1 MRHGGYVSPVH
12 TSITDT
18 FNGLPLHPLVV
29 HATVVLTPLA
39 ALVALALVRPSWRER
54 LRWPAV
60 GAVAVAWGLVWLS
73 RASGANLQTVNAD
86 YFAANRA
93 ARESLALHIGFANR
107 LNAVLFTLLV
117 VLVVFAWL
125 LPKLARPAGTVG
137 AVVIAVLAMM
147 VIGLVAQTGEQGART
162 LWNPDGKRSYSTDQ

>member
-1 MRHGGYVSPVH
+1 VY

-29 HATVVLTPLA
+29 HAAVVITPVA

-60 GAVAVAWGLVWLS
+60 AAVALAWILVWLA
-73 RASGANLQTVNAD
+73 RASGTDLQTVNAD
-86 YFAANRA
+86 FFTVNEA
-93 ARESLALHIGFANR
+93 ARDSLNQHIAFADK
-107 LNAVLFTLLV
+107 LNYVLFTLLV

-125 LPKLARPAGTVG
+125 LPKLARPAGAVG

-147 VIGLVAQTGEQGART
+147 VVGLVAQTGDLGART
-162 LWNPDGKRSYSTDQ
+162 LWNPDGKRNYSVDQ